1 MCVAETTNVGD
12 PRLVVLYV
20 IILGNCYLCIS
31 VFFFPKKPVANMGDP
46 RLACHTGIRVDT
58 VLPIPPPSRC
68 LVVFLFVGGGVFC
81 FLCMVVVDF
90 TMSKYI
96 SPWHLSLL
104 CSIYTLTHS
113 QQSATGI
120 KAAHFSPPIWCYSCR
135 IDAVPQLHIHYGASR
150 TAPYGHINCP
160 ADIVPSYK

>member
-1 MCVAETTNVGD
+1 MLHVAS
-12 PRLVVLYV
+12 
-20 IILGNCYLCIS
+20 GNFGIS
-31 VFFFPKKPVANMGDP
+31 VINVYRSFFPPTKKNRWPTWETHDWLVTP
-46 RLACHTGIRVDT
+46 EY
-58 VLPIPPPSRC
+58 VLTLHCLSLPHLVC
-68 LVVFLFVGGGVFC
+68 LVIFVLGGGVFC